1 MAKWIITIALLGA
14 VSVFEFY
21 LFVIAGYSAMAGERL
36 VSLCRIAA
44 LPLIAVGPL
53 IISIFSFGKVPKKWT
68 FSLLGTGILL
78 PLIVYTLQTK
88 ANVGS
93 TIGVSPTSFQI
104 FLIRYF
110 FGFFNVLP
118 GLILSYFILK
128 GRASKKTLI
137 ISIIGLYLV
146 HKWIPVFLY
155 RVYPTILNLSQGL
168 DLVDAA
174 FREASRFI
182 IVFFIGKAIIS
193 FSLKRENLPE
203 DQVYLLSWKTSLAM
217 LTLTTLMRWG
227 FRLLVM

>member
-1 MAKWIITIALLGA
+1 MAKWIITIVLLGA

-44 LPLIAVGPL
+44 LPLIAVGPV
-53 IISIFSFGKVPKKWT
+53 IIAIFSFGKVPKKWS

-78 PLIVYTLQTK
+78 PLIVYTLQTR

-93 TIGVSPTSFQI
+93 TIGASLTSFQI
-104 FLIRYF
+104 VIRYF
-110 FGFFNVLP
+110 FRFFNVVP

-128 GRASKKTLI
+128 GRVSKKTLI
-137 ISIIGLYLV
+137 ISIIGLYLA
-146 HKWIPVFLY
+146 HIWIPVFLY
-155 RVYPTILNLSQGL
+155 WVYPTILNLSQGL

-203 DQVYLLSWKTSLAM
+203 DQVYLLSWKTSIAM
-217 LTLTTLMRWG
+217 ITLTTLMRWA